1 VDSDLSGKLTASII
15 RAREKGVEEVRAGG
29 AWPDQWGEE
38 GQSKQPFG
46 SKDTTAWPEGE
57 GVIDDGIRQEISMV
71 METVTA
77 SEMYVNLFRVVFWVI
92 LPCKMIVDRR
102 PDDGGSTHL

>member
-1 VDSDLSGKLTASII
+1 MDSDLSGELTASII

-38 GQSKQPFG
+38 GQSKRPLG

-71 METVTA
+71 METVTV
-77 SEMYVNLFRVVFWVI
+77 SETYVNFYTAQYPEI
-92 LPCKMIVDRR
+92 L
-102 PDDGGSTHL
+102 